1 MNMTQA
7 AVPDAVQPSAQ
18 LARFVAESTWDDIPP
33 PVRHAARRALLN
45 FFAVA
50 LSAARTPSM
59 DIAVRTYA
67 RFSAGRDASLA
78 GRPDR
83 VDALN
88 AAALNA
94 MAANVFDFDDTHH
107 PTIIHPTSPIAPVL
121 FALAETR
128 PLTGQ
133 QLLHAFVLGVEVACR
148 IGNAISPEH
157 YARGWH
163 ITSTCGVFGAALAAA
178 RALGLNARQNL
189 DALGAAAVQAGGLVE
204 ALGTGAKSISVGNA
218 ARNGLLS
225 ALLAAEGFDGPPLPL
240 EGERGYLR
248 VAGENP
254 RLDAITG
261 QLGQR
266 WELLNNAY
274 KPYPCGVVLN
284 PVIDACLELA
294 ADPRIANGGWTGIA
308 RIELTGH
315 PLLRQRT
322 DRPGVASGRLSQV
335 SAQHAVAVALIR
347 GRAGLPEFSDEAV
360 ADPALRDL
368 GARLVFRDAPAMSV
382 DAVEVRIDFADGAS
396 LHREVATPRGSLA
409 RPLEDREIEQKLRD
423 LARHGQVEIDVDRLI
438 DSVWSLETAADA
450 ALPMRLSA
458 SF

>member
-1 MNMTQA
+1 M
-7 AVPDAVQPSAQ
+7 
-18 LARFVAESTWDDIPP
+18 
-33 PVRHAARRALLN
+33 
-45 FFAVA
+45 
-50 LSAARTPSM
+50 
-59 DIAVRTYA
+59 
-67 RFSAGRDASLA
+67 
-78 GRPDR
+78 
-83 VDALN
+83 
-88 AAALNA
+88 
-94 MAANVFDFDDTHH
+94 
-107 PTIIHPTSPIAPVL
+107 
-121 FALAETR
+121 
-128 PLTGQ
+128 
-133 QLLHAFVLGVEVACR
+133 
-148 IGNAISPEH
+148 
-157 YARGWH
+157 
-163 ITSTCGVFGAALAAA
+163 
-178 RALGLNARQNL
+178 
-189 DALGAAAVQAGGLVE
+189 
-204 ALGTGAKSISVGNA
+204 
-218 ARNGLLS
+218 
-225 ALLAAEGFDGPPLPL
+225 